1 MVDIMSAKTRVLD
14 AYESILISEGERA
27 ATMDAV
33 AARAEVS
40 KGGLLYHFK
49 DKNALADGLIER
61 LLDYAAEDRQIM
73 RSSPEGPSRYY
84 VRSSAFYLNDDSSQ
98 GAPIDRTFIAVLSLG
113 QEAQPKAREAMRR
126 IHADWYEI
134 ILGEVGD
141 PVIASA
147 ILLMGDGLYYNAAM
161 AGGGLDSEGAP
172 VVDSLRES
180 APGAA
185 SIMSPDGLEDLL
197 AFVDRMKGKA

>member
-1 MVDIMSAKTRVLD
+1 MSAKNRIVD

-61 LLDYAAEDRQIM
+61 LLEYAAEDCELM
-73 RSSPEGPSRYY
+73 RSSGEGASRYY

-134 ILGEVGD
+134 ILEEVGN
-141 PVIASA
+141 PVTASA

-161 AGGGLDSEGAP
+161 AGGGVDSEGMP
-172 VVDSLRES
+172 VVDGLRDS
-180 APGAA
+180 APGSA

-197 AFVDRMKGKA
+197 ALVDRIKGGA